1 MNKSFFAKMAVV
13 LICFVMV
20 ASLSGDLSN
29 AQQEGSSPMPHPK
42 KVEAEHGQTQ
52 GKSYKF
58 KYLGESDIMGAGEIA
73 GLFGKASNANYKNK
87 IVVSAE
93 GTLVWHR
100 HPTRRFSV
108 PAITIDMSVNGK
120 AESAKNWNEMLPQ
133 SSGTFGADG
142 SIVFDSEVLNAD
154 EFAKNLVGQILE
166 AVASAPPKV
175 SAVAASQVGKDAT
188 GPYTV
193 EIEHSKE
200 ADSVEVTE
208 NRRYQ
213 PSSPKFIR
221 PLKPSNKHATRGT
234 VKWVAKYLNT
244 DPQAYS
250 VSRTSNMKHY
260 INKRLVGQE
269 QRTIRLDADSAVNTQ
284 VKSVKPDSGSRQASR
299 EEQRKRNADLGLAIL
314 AKLEGL
320 SENTAKEE
328 VTDTYLKL
336 KAHLAKNSDYA
347 ELLAPYLSAY
357 DPESLSFRMSLLAL
371 ATVGSP
377 EAQRMI
383 AAAMKERLAEWPAF
397 QQLSLSLAHVDA
409 PEPSAVES
417 LWQVHQNA
425 PDKHS
430 ANHGLFA
437 YGSILRGLQSTD
449 PSSPLLVRGYER
461 IKDTL
466 TQGEGLV
473 SGLIAL
479 GNYGYKS
486 QEEALLRYLSSPN
499 SRVRAEAT
507 SALRFVPT
515 LSAERKIVQMLEDP
529 SEEVRL
535 EAARAL
541 EVRIA
546 SSNTIEKL
554 FFHMQKAESMLVQ
567 KAIVKALFA
576 NRGASNSIE
585 ARLNEYAG
593 DDIPPSLAVYLKKL
607 LE

>member
-1 MNKSFFAKMAVV
+1 MNRPFFAKMAAV
-13 LICFVMV
+13 LVSFMMV

-29 AQQEGSSPMPHPK
+29 AQQDSSSPAPRPK

-52 GKSYKF
+52 GKGYKF

-73 GLFGKASNANYKNK
+73 GLFGRASDANYKNK

-100 HPTRRFSV
+100 HPLRRFSV
-108 PAITIDMSVNGK
+108 PVITVELSVNGK
-120 AESAKNWNEMLPQ
+120 AGSAKKWNDTLPR
-133 SSGTFGADG
+133 SSGAIGADG
-142 SIVFDSEVLNAD
+142 SIVFDSETLNED
-154 EFAKNLVGQILE
+154 DFAKNLVGQILE
-166 AVASAPPKV
+166 AVASAPPKESV
-175 SAVAASQVGKDAT
+175 VAASQVGNDAT

-193 EIEHSKE
+193 EIERSKGL
-200 ADSVEVTE
+200 DSVVVTE

-221 PLKPSNKHATRGT
+221 PLKPTNRPASRGT
-234 VKWVAKYLNT
+234 VKWVAKYLGT
-244 DPQAYS
+244 GFQPYS
-250 VSRTSNMKHY
+250 VSRTSNLKHY

-269 QRTIRLDADSAVNTQ
+269 QRTITLDADSTVNTQ
-284 VKSVKPDSGSRQASR
+284 VKNVKPDSGSRQASR
-299 EEQRKRNADLGLAIL
+299 EEQRKKAADMGQAIL

-336 KAHLAKNSDYA
+336 KDHLAKNSDYA
-347 ELLAPYLSAY
+347 ELLAPYLTAY

-377 EAQRMI
+377 EAQRVI

-397 QQLSLSLAHVDA
+397 QQLSMSLAHVDS
-409 PEPSAVES
+409 PEPAAAES
-417 LWQVHQNA
+417 LWQAYQNA

-430 ANHGLFA
+430 ANHGLYA

-486 QEEALLRYLSSPN
+486 QEEALLRHLSSPN

-515 LSAERKIVQMLEDP
+515 LSTERKIVQMLEDP

-541 EVRIA
+541 EHRMIG
-546 SSNTIEKL
+546 N
-554 FFHMQKAESMLVQ
+554 ESAKFLTSILVSEDSILVL
-567 KAIVKALFA
+567 KAILKALLV
-576 NRGASNSIE
+576 NRENNAYIDAALEKYMKS
-585 ARLNEYAG
+585 
-593 DDIPPSLAVYLKKL
+593 DIPPEIYKFLVKNN
-607 LE
+607 